1 MSIRLRFN
9 LLMAATVFGLSLI
22 MALLYYTQQ
31 QLSEF
36 NTLETE
42 LSDSRAKLLMLK
54 GYEQAFIY
62 GNNETASR
70 ELLQKSQQLE
80 QELANLNNRFKTKDL
95 SRENLQQAIIN
106 IQNHRKAFNQ
116 LKREKQQLGL
126 TPTTGMYGQLRQAVH
141 RVEERL
147 KTEQKIALSASMLML
162 RRHEKDFML
171 RGQDKYVE
179 KFQQQIIRF
188 GQELNRENLATAS
201 KQQIISDIT
210 LYQTSFLEFVE
221 TARTVGLNQNTGAIG
236 ALNKASQQAS
246 DQLAMTLTHS
256 HQEIAEKISQQTRN
270 SLLLALLFVI
280 TLLTGLHTLAK
291 RVVSRIN
298 NLVQHLNEIAN
309 GNADLSVRLH
319 SQSRDELG
327 QMAHAFN
334 RFVSRIADSMT
345 SAIDAAGQLD
355 NSAGELQQSAES
367 TLSVATNQQQLLL
380 KLNKALESTGQG
392 SQQVQQQ
399 ISLAQRTM
407 QQVSG
412 KTNTISNLAKDNS
425 QSTQALADEIRT
437 TCQHIE
443 QLSHDSH
450 TINEVMVSIS
460 EIASQTNLLALNA
473 AIEAARAGEQGRG
486 FAVVADEVRSLAE
499 KTQQSTEQIQSQII
513 NLQHQTAE
521 ASVSMQATLST
532 TDAQLN
538 QSAHISEVFSDIDKD
553 FVSLSQQNNEVE
565 QLSQQQLQRISDAE
579 NQLGQVLAQIEHN
592 LSAAEQTRNASKQ
605 LFQLSKKLQQEMG
618 SFAGSA

>member
-9 LLMAATVFGLSLI
+9 LLMAATVLGLSLI

-31 QLSEF
+31 QLAEF

-42 LSDSRAKLLMLK
+42 LSQSRADLLMLK

-62 GNNETASR
+62 SNNETASS
-70 ELLQKSQQLE
+70 ELQKKSQQLE
-80 QELANLNNRFKTKDL
+80 QQLINLSNRFDAKDL
-95 SRENLQQAIIN
+95 NRESLQQAISTIRE
-106 IQNHRKAFNQ
+106 HRKSFSQ
-116 LKREKQQLGL
+116 LQNEKQQLGL
-126 TPTTGMYGQLRQAVH
+126 TPTTGMYGQLRSAVH
-141 RVEERL
+141 RVEKRL
-147 KTEQKIALSASMLML
+147 KTEEKIALSASMLML

-171 RGQDKYVE
+171 RGQDKYVD
-179 KFQQQIIRF
+179 KFQQQIAQFR
-188 GQELNRENLATAS
+188 QELNQENLTTDS
-201 KQQIISDIT
+201 KQQILHDIT
-210 LYQTSFLEFVE
+210 LYQSSFLEFVE
-221 TARTVGLNQNTGAIG
+221 TARVVGLNQNTGAIG
-236 ALNKASQQAS
+236 ALNEASLAAS
-246 DQLAMTLTHS
+246 NQLATTLNLS
-256 HQEIAEKISQQTRN
+256 HQEIADKINQQTQH

-280 TLLTGLHTLAK
+280 TLLIGLYTLAR

-298 NLVQHLNEIAN
+298 NLVKHLDEIAN

-319 SQSRDELG
+319 SQSQDELG

-334 RFVSRIADSMT
+334 RFVSRIGDSIK

-355 NSAGELQQSAES
+355 SSAGELQQSAES
-367 TLSVATNQQQLLL
+367 TLHVASKQQQLLL
-380 KLNKALESTGQG
+380 KLNKALESTRQG
-392 SQQVQQQ
+392 SHQVQQQ

-412 KTNTISNLAKDNS
+412 KTNTISRLAKDSS
-425 QSTQALADEIRT
+425 QSTHILADEIRE
-437 TCQHIE
+437 TCLHIE
-443 QLSHDSH
+443 QLSHDSQ

-513 NLQHQTAE
+513 NLQHRTAE
-521 ASVSMQATLST
+521 ASLSMQTTLST
-532 TDAQLN
+532 TDAQLG
-538 QSAHISEVFSDIDKD
+538 QSAHISEVFSDIDND
-553 FVSLSQQNNEVE
+553 FISLSQQNNEVE
-565 QLSQQQLQRISDAE
+565 KLSQQQLHRISDAE
-579 NQLGQVLAQIEHN
+579 EQLGQVLAQIEHN

-618 SFAGSA
+618 AFAGTA